1 MPQEDKIYATDNEA
15 IIADGI
21 TRDPIGITDFNSVS
35 FDELVN
41 RYPNPSGAAIAAEE
55 IIKTFK
61 ISTGTLRERMIK
73 CNEAVKEINNKY
85 IKKCDYLEN
94 DYYAAVAA
102 SLKIDDNKL
111 YYSYICDC
119 GIIIYDKDGNIKFQ
133 TDDDK
138 ALVDPY
144 INNKANINHL
154 SWNLK
159 EARILVRKEFRNN
172 IDNIIDGKCVSYG
185 ALTGEENAEYFIKEG
200 TILLDNKDI
209 VIIYSDGFTNFLKE
223 KEFINNIINFNEK
236 DFINYLSKKEKEDK
250 DKYGM
255 EKTIAIYK

>member
-1 MPQEDKIYATDNEA
+1 MKLIYKNTFDNVKTKDKVPQEDKIYATDNEA

-111 YYSYICDC
+111 YYSYISSPIFICS
-119 GIIIYDKDGNIKFQ
+119 
-133 TDDDK
+133 
-138 ALVDPY
+138 L
-144 INNKANINHL
+144 
-154 SWNLK
+154 
-159 EARILVRKEFRNN
+159 RIQ
-172 IDNIIDGKCVSYG
+172 
-185 ALTGEENAEYFIKEG
+185 
-200 TILLDNKDI
+200 
-209 VIIYSDGFTNFLKE
+209 SD
-223 KEFINNIINFNEK
+223 
-236 DFINYLSKKEKEDK
+236 
-250 DKYGM
+250 
-255 EKTIAIYK
+255 